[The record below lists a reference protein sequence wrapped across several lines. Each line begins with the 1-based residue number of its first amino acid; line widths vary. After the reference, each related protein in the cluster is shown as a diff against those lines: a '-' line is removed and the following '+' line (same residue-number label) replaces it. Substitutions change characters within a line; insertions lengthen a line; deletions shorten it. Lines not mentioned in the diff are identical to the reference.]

1 MATLVLY
8 LIAALVVG
16 AIVFGVAVLITGDDQ
31 GIEGDEPDGRA
42 IPLPSARPLGEGD
55 LSALRFDTVVRGYRM
70 SQVDAALRRAAYDIG
85 YKQELIQVLEAEVA
99 ALREGRT
106 DDADQLRSAREAAV
120 GGAVNDA
127 AQPAGPVVDLDQPHA
142 GLPAEPPAE
151 PVIDLDEP
159 EQTVLDRAD
168 AEIAAEAP
176 EDDEVGSAATK
187 PSSTVSQ

>member
-1 MATLVLY
+1 MVTLVLY

-42 IPLPSARPLGEGD
+42 IPLPSTRPLGEGD
-55 LSALRFDTVVRGYRM
+55 VSQVRFDTVLRGYRM

-85 YKQELIQVLEAEVA
+85 YKEELIQVLEAEVK

-106 DDADQLRSAREAAV
+106 EDADQLRRAREAAV
-120 GGAVNDA
+120 SGASTDATSSPEAEAMPVPVPVDDA
-127 AQPAGPVVDLDQPHA
+127 A
-142 GLPAEPPAE
+142 
-151 PVIDLDEP
+151 IDLNDDLEAGRVERP
-159 EQTVLDRAD
+159 D
-168 AEIAAEAP
+168 AETAPKADDTEEVDEAA
-176 EDDEVGSAATK
+176 DEGAK